1 MIISVATSQIEKKK
15 EIKKIKKNKKTHGHD
30 IHMCEVNF
38 VNPSIFTRNLCRV
51 YPNFQR
57 KREYVFFQ
65 CSSTKTSLLPLENG
79 GRREMPYISVVG

>member
-51 YPNFQR
+51 YPKFQR
-57 KREYVFFQ
+57 
-65 CSSTKTSLLPLENG
+65 
-79 GRREMPYISVVG
+79 